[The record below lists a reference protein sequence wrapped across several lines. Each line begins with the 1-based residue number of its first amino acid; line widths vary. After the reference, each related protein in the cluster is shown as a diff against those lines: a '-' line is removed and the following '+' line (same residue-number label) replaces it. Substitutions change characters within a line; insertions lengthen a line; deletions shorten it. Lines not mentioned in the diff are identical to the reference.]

1 MDTRGLAPKWQPQT
15 LGPTP
20 VPLKKGPN
28 TRSAGSLS
36 QSEPDSDM
44 GKLGDIENEGS
55 DSPSLSRRKRA
66 IDPELE
72 ETPRKRLPPSAGKD
86 EWEDSSDEEE
96 GNSKYFQTRLADST
110 PNKEKATG
118 KPSRSH
124 RISKSKGAEAKKLSM
139 SKTAVDFRN
148 RKEVEGHYKKK
159 VCAMID
165 HDVLERV
172 EAEGGITPAGRMYKA
187 VYRMMERRRRTER
200 PAAKGAGHEEV
211 RRLRAENQAM
221 KEKIDEATRLLR
233 SA

>member
-1 MDTRGLAPKWQPQT
+1 MGTRGLAPKGQLQT
-15 LGPTP
+15 SEPTP
-20 VPLKKGPN
+20 IPLRKGPG

-36 QSEPDSDM
+36 PSEPDSDM
-44 GKLGDIENEGS
+44 EILGDVENEES
-55 DSPSLSRRKRA
+55 DFPSPSRRKRA

-72 ETPRKRLPPSAGKD
+72 ENPPKRLPPSARTD

-96 GNSKYFQTRLADST
+96 GNSKYFQTRLAHST
-110 PNKEKATG
+110 PNKEKTTG

-148 RKEVEGHYKKK
+148 RKEVEGYYKKK
-159 VCAMID
+159 VSAMID

-187 VYRMMERRRRTER
+187 IYRTMERRKRTER
-200 PAAKGAGHEEV
+200 PAPKGAGPEEV
-211 RRLRAENQAM
+211 KRLRAENQAM